1 MRYEE
6 GPPNLDARSLTVLV
20 VVALVAVFSAVSLL
34 IKSGTWWVGLIALF
48 MAVLLIAVGICQ
60 KAVKPTDDKKP
71 EDPSP

>member
-1 MRYEE
+1 VRYEE

-60 KAVKPTDDKKP
+60 KVVKPAEDKKP